1 MLFSKKKALPRRA
14 GTLMHITSLPSEG
27 GVGTLGAAAYRFVDF
42 LHASGQ
48 TVWQMLPVGPAG
60 FGGSPYQ
67 SASAF
72 AGDPLL
78 IDLDELVQREMLCTE
93 ELPHDAGLR
102 GDALREAKER
112 ALRVSYARC
121 GEKARAQVEAFAAG
135 HPWLED
141 WTLFS
146 ALKARYQ
153 GAAWQDWPEKY
164 ARRSPAALA
173 RLKEEAAEE
182 TGYHAYVQWLFG
194 RQWARL
200 KRYANERGV
209 KLFGDMPIYASE
221 DSADCWAHPE
231 LFQLDEKGRPTHV
244 AGVPP
249 DYFSADGQRWGNPL
263 YDWKALKKTRYGW
276 WVERMRQN
284 AERFD
289 IVRIDHFIGFANY
302 YSIPVTSPT
311 ARVGEWIK
319 GPGRPLFAEIE
330 KRTPGLSIV
339 AEDLGV
345 VSPRVRRLIRRCG
358 YPGMHV
364 LEFAF
369 GGGDGNPNNPAEY
382 EENSVVYTGTH
393 DNDTLCG
400 FLEHADENTL
410 ADVRRHYPGA
420 ADLPGALIGSLM
432 ESRAYMAIVPMQDW
446 LRLGGDARMNTPG
459 TVGDF
464 NWTWRMDA
472 DADLAAL
479 APQIRARLEKTGR
492 LIKEE
497 TR

>member
-153 GAAWQDWPEKY
+153 GAAWQDWPEEY

-200 KRYANERGV
+200 
-209 KLFGDMPIYASE
+209 
-221 DSADCWAHPE
+221 
-231 LFQLDEKGRPTHV
+231 
-244 AGVPP
+244 
-249 DYFSADGQRWGNPL
+249 
-263 YDWKALKKTRYGW
+263 
-276 WVERMRQN
+276 
-284 AERFD
+284 
-289 IVRIDHFIGFANY
+289 
-302 YSIPVTSPT
+302 
-311 ARVGEWIK
+311 
-319 GPGRPLFAEIE
+319 
-330 KRTPGLSIV
+330 
-339 AEDLGV
+339 
-345 VSPRVRRLIRRCG
+345 
-358 YPGMHV
+358 
-364 LEFAF
+364 
-369 GGGDGNPNNPAEY
+369 
-382 EENSVVYTGTH
+382 
-393 DNDTLCG
+393 
-400 FLEHADENTL
+400 
-410 ADVRRHYPGA
+410 
-420 ADLPGALIGSLM
+420 
-432 ESRAYMAIVPMQDW
+432 
-446 LRLGGDARMNTPG
+446 
-459 TVGDF
+459 
-464 NWTWRMDA
+464 
-472 DADLAAL
+472 
-479 APQIRARLEKTGR
+479 
-492 LIKEE
+492 
-497 TR
+497 

>member
-1 MLFSKKKALPRRA
+1 MTEQAFLDAVRRDQAMLYRVAYTLLHNGEDCNDALQDAVVNAWRRLH
-14 GTLMHITSLPSEG
+14 TLRDDAAFRPWMTRITVNCAKDMLRKRRLE
-27 GVGTLGAAAYRFVDF
+27 
-42 LHASGQ
+42 
-48 TVWQMLPVGPAG
+48 TV
-60 FGGSPYQ
+60 
-67 SASAF
+67 
-72 AGDPLL
+72 
-78 IDLDELVQREMLCTE
+78 
-93 ELPHDAGLR
+93 ELPETLAAPAVEDT
-102 GDALREAKER
+102 AL
-112 ALRVSYARC
+112 S
-121 GEKARAQVEAFAAG
+121 
-135 HPWLED
+135 D
-141 WTLFS
+141 
-146 ALKARYQ
+146 
-153 GAAWQDWPEKY
+153 
-164 ARRSPAALA
+164 ALA

-289 IVRIDHFIGFANY
+289 IVRLDHFIGFANY

-472 DADLAAL
+472 DANLAAL

-497 TR
+497 IR